1 MNPTKTSFQTLKAR
15 EGEKIGVS
23 DWFLVDQKT
32 VNEFAALTQ
41 DYQFIHLDNKRA
53 AAETPFGGAIAHGFL
68 ILSLASKFAL
78 EVLPEDESNNIRVN
92 YGFDRIRFISPV
104 MCDSRVRGHFTLR
117 NLTMS
122 KPKELKQVYNLSIE
136 IEKFDRPALVADW
149 IVLTI
154 FEK

>member
-1 MNPTKTSFQTLKAR
+1 MNPTKKSFQTLKAR

-32 VNEFAALTQ
+32 VNEFAALPQ

-68 ILSLASKFAL
+68 ILSLVSKFAL

>member
-68 ILSLASKFAL
+68 ILSLVSKFAL

>member
-1 MNPTKTSFQTLKAR
+1 MNPTKKSFQTLKAR

-68 ILSLASKFAL
+68 ILSLVSKFAL

>member
-1 MNPTKTSFQTLKAR
+1 MNPTKKSFQTLKAR

-23 DWFLVDQKT
+23 DWLLVDQEM
-32 VNEFAALTQ
+32 VNEFATLTQ
-41 DYQFIHLDNKRA
+41 DHQFIHLDSKRA
-53 AAETPFGGAIAHGFL
+53 AVETPFGGAIAHGFL
-68 ILSLASKFAL
+68 ILSLVSKFAL

-104 MCDSRVRGHFTLR
+104 MCNSRIRGHFTLR
-117 NLTMS
+117 NLIMS
-122 KPKELKQVYNLSIE
+122 KPKELKQVYSLSVE
-136 IEKFDRPALVADW
+136 IEQFDRPALVADW